1 MKRNY
6 LNLVS
11 VREKCLNHSR
21 PNGVSVVG
29 INKAI
34 LTGKPAPTRP
44 IVKTRSLEQIG
55 KLSSMILRV
64 GTTPKSSS
72 IGGRKI
78 SPQKLFKSI
87 TDTKALVVPTSRRG
101 YIKQDICVL
110 PFTNYLLGLAVPRGI
125 IL

>member
-1 MKRNY
+1 MVALRIYYIYMVQARKETHDH
-6 LNLVS
+6 VS

-34 LTGKPAPTRP
+34 LIST
-44 IVKTRSLEQIG
+44 
-55 KLSSMILRV
+55 MILRV

-78 SPQKLFKSI
+78 SPQSYSKLSPI
-87 TDTKALVVPTSRRG
+87 YLACIPNTH
-101 YIKQDICVL
+101 IKYARDGGEVS
-110 PFTNYLLGLAVPRGI
+110 V
-125 IL
+125 

>member
-11 VREKCLNHSR
+11 IREKCLNHSR

-87 TDTKALVVPTSRRG
+87 ADTMAWVVPR
-101 YIKQDICVL
+101 
-110 PFTNYLLGLAVPRGI
+110 
-125 IL
+125 